1 MSNTSIDAKYLIDPR
16 FTSITKQIVKKDQVI
31 DVYLHNLSGPTVVSG
46 GLFGSQIID
55 ALAWSDSDINFAHS
69 FIDDLDSRL
78 GIDFAVTT
86 EKLESDINIY
96 LDKSIDIGS
105 DGKTLG
111 LAITNFSEDSG
122 YFWEIF
128 LDRDGF
134 SDERY
139 FRYGVIHE
147 IAHTL
152 GMEHPFS
159 DDDGDLFS
167 ASNDPWQSTY
177 PEDTVMSYRSP
188 RSGVWPNTPTNND
201 WNALESQWGRSL
213 GWVATSSAP
222 SQAIVNVYAREL
234 VNDVL
239 TGSPQI
245 NQNSFDVKFYN
256 LGEGRYG
263 VQQKG
268 KTAVQEITEATFIR
282 FSDKEVFITDD
293 VKAVF
298 DQVKGVDDVSGVVF
312 RLYNA
317 AFARLP
323 DAQGL
328 ENWIDGNSTG
338 GMTYAASAEE
348 FASSQEFQNRYGSN
362 SSDTKF
368 IGTLYN
374 NVLGRS
380 PDSAGF
386 AHYQDLLAGG
396 KERGALLLD
405 FSESPENRVLFTQV
419 TGLS

>member
-55 ALAWSDSDINFAHS
+55 ALAWNDSDINFAHS

-159 DDDGDLFS
+159 NDDGDLLLPMTLAKHIS
-167 ASNDPWQSTY
+167 
-177 PEDTVMSYRSP
+177 EDVCLI
-188 RSGVWPNTPTNND
+188 VTP
-201 WNALESQWGRSL
+201 G
-213 GWVATSSAP
+213 
-222 SQAIVNVYAREL
+222 
-234 VNDVL
+234 
-239 TGSPQI
+239 
-245 NQNSFDVKFYN
+245 
-256 LGEGRYG
+256 
-263 VQQKG
+263 
-268 KTAVQEITEATFIR
+268 
-282 FSDKEVFITDD
+282 
-293 VKAVF
+293 
-298 DQVKGVDDVSGVVF
+298 
-312 RLYNA
+312 
-317 AFARLP
+317 
-323 DAQGL
+323 
-328 ENWIDGNSTG
+328 
-338 GMTYAASAEE
+338 
-348 FASSQEFQNRYGSN
+348 
-362 SSDTKF
+362 
-368 IGTLYN
+368 
-374 NVLGRS
+374 
-380 PDSAGF
+380 
-386 AHYQDLLAGG
+386 
-396 KERGALLLD
+396 
-405 FSESPENRVLFTQV
+405 
-419 TGLS
+419 